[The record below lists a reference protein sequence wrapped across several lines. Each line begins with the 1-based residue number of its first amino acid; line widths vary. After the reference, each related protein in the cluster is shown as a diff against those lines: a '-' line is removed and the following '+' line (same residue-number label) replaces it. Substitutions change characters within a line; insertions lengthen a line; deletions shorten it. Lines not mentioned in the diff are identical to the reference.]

1 MIKEFEIT
9 ITEILK
15 QTVIVEADSPEGAK
29 QIACDNWHK
38 GECVLDA
45 DNFVDVDFEV
55 KKGDI

>member
-15 QTVIVEADSPEGAK
+15 QTVIVEADSPESAK
-29 QIACDNWHK
+29 QIACDNWHN
-38 GECVLDA
+38 GQYILDA